1 MIAKIP
7 DLYKDLFESTVEVM
21 LTTITPA
28 GYPHNTLVWCSFDGT
43 YVLLNTGIGYHKER
57 NMRKNPKVSVFASDS
72 KDKLRWV
79 EVQGEVELIEDGA
92 VEHLNELSFAYTE
105 KRDFYRDVLPQLEG
119 KETRVIVKVT
129 PRKVM
134 TSGGQGL
141 RQT

>member
-1 MIAKIP
+1 
-7 DLYKDLFESTVEVM
+7 
-21 LTTITPA
+21 
-28 GYPHNTLVWCSFDGT
+28 
-43 YVLLNTGIGYHKER
+43 
-57 NMRKNPKVSVFASDS
+57 MRKNPKVSVFASDS
-72 KDKLRWV
+72 NDKLRWV
-79 EVQGEVELIEDGA
+79 EVQGEVELIEEGA
-92 VEHLNELSFAYTE
+92 VEHLNELSFAYTG